1 MIMDKLWY
9 NQLKNYFLSNQIL
22 TICISICFLSYGMF
36 ILSYT
41 LSNTVSNIGNL
52 TQKTGV
58 VVSWNRT
65 YGKYNTVR
73 MNIQNDST
81 IYTTKRYGGWL
92 CLQHSGKQ
100 GEHVKFYVT
109 PGTQKTKE
117 GYKQYFGLSPAISP
131 RSTFWLF
138 FDVLFYQFDTRILFF
153 LPFLIGCLCF
163 NLSYLKPGLLRTLS
177 WILPSLTFILFGLA
191 TIS

>member
-41 LSNTVSNIGNL
+41 LSNTISNIGNL

-58 VVSWNRT
+58 VASWNRT

-100 GEHVKFYVT
+100 GE
-109 PGTQKTKE
+109 
-117 GYKQYFGLSPAISP
+117 
-131 RSTFWLF
+131 
-138 FDVLFYQFDTRILFF
+138 
-153 LPFLIGCLCF
+153 
-163 NLSYLKPGLLRTLS
+163 
-177 WILPSLTFILFGLA
+177 
-191 TIS
+191 